1 MSWTYQ
7 PHRLA
12 KVTKERPPKLLA
24 KRAKQK
30 AEDDYYDE
38 QSAIAK
44 DRDHFHCRICGAE
57 GYVETHHVA
66 RRSSFGPKEMLR
78 KHHHTNL
85 LTVCAGPGRRGGK
98 LSCHTQ
104 ITGNVMKAVS
114 TTAKGTNGPVLVT
127 KFDEKSGGFRV
138 LQESA

>member
-7 PHRLA
+7 PERLA
-12 KVTKERPPKLLA
+12 KFTKERPPKLLA

-57 GYVETHHVA
+57 GYIETHHVA

-85 LTVCAGPGRRGGK
+85 LTVCAGPGRRAGK
-98 LSCHTQ
+98 LSCYTQ

-127 KFDEKSGGFRV
+127 KFDAAEGGFV
-138 LQESA
+138 VFKKSA

>member
-1 MSWTYQ
+1 MSWTHQ

-12 KVTKERPPKLLA
+12 KFTAERPPKLLA

-44 DRDHFHCRICGAE
+44 DRDHFHCRVCGAD

-66 RRSSFGPKEMLR
+66 RRSSFGPKEMLK

-85 LTVCAGPGRRGGK
+85 LTVCAGPGRRSGK